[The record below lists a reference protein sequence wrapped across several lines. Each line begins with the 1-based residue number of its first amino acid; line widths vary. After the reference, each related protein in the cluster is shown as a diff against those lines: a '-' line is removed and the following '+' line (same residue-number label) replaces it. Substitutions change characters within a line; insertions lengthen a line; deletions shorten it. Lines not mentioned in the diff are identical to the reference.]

1 MRINKVIINN
11 FRNIQHSEYDLGRI
25 NLFTGPNQTGKTNTI
40 LAIYWAMTDFLMD
53 GSTDYPS
60 FKPSSDTKAEVSVE
74 LQFDSFTLKK
84 TYAEKWT
91 KTRGSEEMTMT
102 GHTTTYWIDGVKLKI
117 SEAKKEIYSRLG
129 ISGFDFGNFDLLRGI
144 TDPYYFAETTDWKTL
159 RNFVIELCGDVSNDE
174 IFSSNPLLEQIRD
187 RLETD
192 GFDTARTT
200 KFFKSELK
208 RVNEG
213 IKEDE
218 GKEKGLKEMACPSKS
233 DIDHATEEIESLKK
247 ELETLNSNDL

>member
-91 KTRGSEEMTMT
+91 KTRGSEDMT
-102 GHTTTYWIDGVKLKI
+102 ILD
-117 SEAKKEIYSRLG
+117 
-129 ISGFDFGNFDLLRGI
+129 
-144 TDPYYFAETTDWKTL
+144 
-159 RNFVIELCGDVSNDE
+159 
-174 IFSSNPLLEQIRD
+174 
-187 RLETD
+187 
-192 GFDTARTT
+192 
-200 KFFKSELK
+200 
-208 RVNEG
+208 
-213 IKEDE
+213 
-218 GKEKGLKEMACPSKS
+218 
-233 DIDHATEEIESLKK
+233 
-247 ELETLNSNDL
+247 